1 MADKKADTKK
11 LRDTIDKTIHKL
23 EARQAELK
31 SEVDPKTGKLKQRA
45 KKELKWV
52 EQHLSLMKSARD
64 EVQEALER
72 AKTEEEKKK
81 VMNVVALAML
91 VGAVNENLRLSEEH
105 SRRYTDPELKDQSVF
120 ELVAHALFSSKEF
133 KFVTEADVADII
145 MDEELMKMAIDD
157 PDKLNREEKDVKAE
171 YETMMTKTLKDYGLT
186 VGEDFAENEARF
198 RKAMTRNNGFE
209 FALSRSGEYIRNNFI
224 TTDKEIDKADRSF
237 FIEVLDEIED
247 LSKITREIQEKYILE
262 EYSFDKGNGYTEE
275 LLYRELALVKKL
287 EAFSQMKL
295 EQFMDM
301 DPNSEEYKLATD
313 MYERS
318 QMMVTP
324 IKNQHERDAVLQRNN
339 DLRRRM
345 ERWMVYQQLP
355 DENRPEILKESVEIQ
370 NRKASVAK
378 LRRMERAAVRSNME
392 DERELSEEEL
402 KKRAQELREGHGGL
416 LAIVSA
422 WTVEET
428 ENLLERLESDEPLKK
443 QDRPEVRR
451 VLAMLVLSQ
460 MISDDMRRPTAVPA
474 YFKDRSRLLDRN
486 YFDNLT
492 TELAESQ
499 DFRKVVD
506 PLLKGQDMKESVYR
520 FLANDFEKDSAKKLY
535 KLTIERRMK
544 EEAAA
549 PEKKSEGK
557 KAEKKSEEPKAEKK
571 PEKKPAKRPH

>member
-11 LRDTIDKTIHKL
+11 LKDTIDKTIHKL
-23 EARQAELK
+23 EGRQAELK
-31 SEVDPKTGKLKQRA
+31 NDVDPKTGKLKQRA

-81 VMNVVALAML
+81 VRNVVALAML
-91 VGAVNENLRLSEEH
+91 VGAVNENLRLSEER

-120 ELVAHALFSSKEF
+120 ELVAHALFSSKEY
-133 KFVTEADVADII
+133 KHITEADAVDIM
-145 MDEELMKMAIDD
+145 MDEELMQMAIDD

-171 YETMMTKTLKDYGLT
+171 YETMMTKTLKNYGLT

-198 RKAMTRNNGFE
+198 RKAMTKNNGFE

-224 TTDKEIDKADRSF
+224 TTDKKIDEADRNF

-247 LSKITREIQEKYILE
+247 LSKITRQIQEKYILE
-262 EYSFDKGNGYTEE
+262 EYSFEKGNGYTEE

-295 EQFMDM
+295 EQFMNMEPD
-301 DPNSEEYKLATD
+301 SEEYKLATD

-355 DENRPEILKESVEIQ
+355 QDDRPEILKESVEIQ

-378 LRRMERAAVRSNME
+378 LRRMEREAVKSNME
-392 DERELSEEEL
+392 DEHELSEEEL
-402 KKRAQELREGHGGL
+402 KQRAQDLREGHGGL
-416 LAIVSA
+416 LAIASA
-422 WTVEET
+422 WTVEQT
-428 ENLLERLESDEPLKK
+428 ENLLERLEGEEPLKK
-443 QDRPEVRR
+443 QDMPEVRR
-451 VLAMLVLSQ
+451 VLAMLVMCQ
-460 MISDDMRRPTAVPA
+460 MISDDMRRPAQAPS
-474 YFKDRSRLLDRN
+474 YFDDRYRLLKRDC
-486 YFDNLT
+486 FDEMT
-492 TELAESQ
+492 EELAGSE

-506 PLLKGQDMKESVYR
+506 PLLKGKNLKENIYR
-520 FLANDFEKDSAKKLY
+520 FLANDFEKDSARELY
-535 KLTIERRMK
+535 KRTIDRRMK
-544 EEAAA
+544 EASA
-549 PEKKSEGK
+549 PQKKTD
-557 KAEKKSEEPKAEKK
+557 EPKAEKK
-571 PEKKPAKRPH
+571 PVKRPH